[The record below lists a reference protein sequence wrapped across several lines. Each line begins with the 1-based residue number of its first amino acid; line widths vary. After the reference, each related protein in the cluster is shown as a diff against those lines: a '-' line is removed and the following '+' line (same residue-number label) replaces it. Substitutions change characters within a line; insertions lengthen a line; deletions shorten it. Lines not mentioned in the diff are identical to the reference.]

1 MKKILSLI
9 LALSMTFALVACGG
23 GSGSGEAD
31 REIPDTAAGALLQE
45 FYNIVDA
52 NPEATA
58 YEIAEKISTHESIPF
73 AAMAM
78 PVEPGLQMGFNNY
91 EITGFAE
98 GAAFAPMMNAI
109 AFIGYIFTL
118 EEGADA
124 DAFMQGLTDNAD
136 PRWNICVEAEETL
149 VRAEGNKVF
158 FVMSPLSFE
167 G

>member
-9 LALSMTFALVACGG
+9 LAMSMTFALVACGG
-23 GSGSGEAD
+23 GSGSSEAERD
-31 REIPDTAAGALLQE
+31 IPDTAGGALLQE

-52 NPEATA
+52 TPDASA
-58 YEIAEKISTHESIPF
+58 MEIAEKLVAPELVPF

-91 EITGFAE
+91 EITGFQE
-98 GAAFAPMMNAI
+98 GAMFAPMMSAI
-109 AFIGYIFTL
+109 AFVGYIFTL
-118 EEGADA
+118 EEGADV

-158 FVMSPLSFE
+158 FLMSPLSFE

>member
-23 GSGSGEAD
+23 DSGSGEAD

-58 YEIAEKISTHESIPF
+58 FEIAEKLSTHESIPF
-73 AAMAM
+73 MSMAM

-118 EEGADA
+118 EDGADVN
-124 DAFMQGLTDNAD
+124 AFMDNLKANAN
-136 PRWNICVEAEETL
+136 PRWNICVAAEETL
-149 VRAEGNKVF
+149 VSNVGNKVF
-158 FVMSPLSFE
+158 FVMSPLYLE